1 MLHPNLNLFIAGRSS
16 HFHVSAF
23 LSILLTALGHGSLFR
38 VTELPSTLQPYY
50 LFRPFSPFFAL
61 VPTVPE
67 LYSYITIR
75 NTVYTFQ
82 VSIKSILSMLFH
94 VIELP

>member
-23 LSILLTALGHGSLFR
+23 LAILLTALGHGSLFR

-50 LFRPFSPFFAL
+50 LFCPFSPFFPL